1 MKLIWGLQQKNKNQ
15 LHSQFV
21 YDMFYISI
29 QMAKNLGYET
39 VLYGT
44 SDAIEKLGEYVDETY
59 NTDNLDYKFF
69 DDLKI
74 YIWENRNDDYLTIDG
89 DIFLHSPLKFKNQNS
104 FVWIDSLV
112 KKQKSGYAKDCL
124 DIINSFDLTSIVSE
138 WNRDL
143 KIAYSTGLVK
153 WKGNN
158 GLLKYYIQSYK
169 NLRNWFLKNERR
181 LYEMN
186 NELTSDKSLISH
198 YLCEHLLQRIVEYYN
213 LDFEELENYNSYYH
227 WQGNDKFENQ
237 DKINCIKFLTIKHKE
252 LGGNIRYVY
261 DLLVKDNIIKPILY
275 P

>member
-138 WNRDL
+138 WNKDL

-181 LYEMN
+181 LYEIN

>member
-74 YIWENRNDDYLTIDG
+74 YIWENRNDEYLTIDG

>member
-138 WNRDL
+138 WNKDL